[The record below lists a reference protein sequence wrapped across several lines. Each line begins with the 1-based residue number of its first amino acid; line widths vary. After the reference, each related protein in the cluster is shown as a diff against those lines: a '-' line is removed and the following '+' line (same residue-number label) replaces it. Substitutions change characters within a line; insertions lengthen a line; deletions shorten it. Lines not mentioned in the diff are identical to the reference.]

1 MTSANTYEIAVQ
13 SKIEMSNLKKGELY
27 GIFSNSYSSF
37 RTQSRNGSS
46 SGLTQIG
53 LGNYIHYSSSS
64 SDLVFYGTD
73 IGIDDYGRVCI
84 IKYEPENQDMMIDT
98 AVDDYVFIDDEGYRV
113 YQEYYRIN
121 LQASEYKNLD
131 RSRIAV
137 LSYAT
142 GSGKENSISIINET
156 TGKVIH
162 TGIFDFSDRTT
173 LSLLNQRYV
182 KEGNSTQY
190 LNVINPKCI
199 QPGEEITLSTPFIYE
214 VEKTNKEL
222 VLEIALKYDYFDY
235 QLQWGNTH
243 GRVAEGENAGVRQ
256 PYIFPMNYNP
266 DNNKVLL
273 YIGPV
278 KKTMLFNI
286 SAEAS
291 IGNHGRLDDA
301 GSMILREITPEE
313 KELLNV
319 VNVSE
324 HMNEAVTISLPAGQM
339 ITPVIFTADNP
350 EDQGEF
356 YVESSHNAR
365 VMYTNGYGYAPTDIN
380 NWQTSADLFNYDNQ
394 RLEYLFVTRG
404 KDTNKKENY
413 DKDEEVVL
421 LLSKNRDS
429 MLMKPQNIQEGKN
442 NTLKTP
448 SVYKVEATDKELV
461 LEIALKYDYS
471 DYQLQWGNTHG
482 RVAEGDN
489 AGVRQPYIF
498 PMNYDSDNNKVLLY
512 IGTVKETMLFNIS
525 AETSIGNHG
534 RLDDA
539 GSMILREITSEEKK
553 LLNVINVSE
562 HMNEAVT
569 ISLPA
574 GQMITPVIFTADNPE
589 DQGEFDTDKYSY
601 ARVMYTNGYGYAPT
615 DIDNSQ
621 TSADLFNYDDQRLEY
636 LFVTRGLKP
645 EEKENYAKEEKAVLT
660 FSHTGEF
667 VD

>member
-1 MTSANTYEIAVQ
+1 MNFLIIVLICLLTVSCNPASEESKPSFVDSVEISSYDSQMTSANTYEIAGQ

-46 SGLTQIG
+46 LGLTQIG

-64 SDLVFYGTD
+64 SNLVFYGTD

-142 GSGKENSISIINET
+142 GSGKENSIGIINET

-199 QPGEEITLSTPFIYE
+199 QLGEEITLSTPFIYE

-222 VLEIALKYDYFDY
+222 VLEIALKYDYSDY

-243 GRVAEGENAGVRQ
+243 GRVAEGE
-256 PYIFPMNYNP
+256 
-266 DNNKVLL
+266 
-273 YIGPV
+273 
-278 KKTMLFNI
+278 
-286 SAEAS
+286 
-291 IGNHGRLDDA
+291 
-301 GSMILREITPEE
+301 
-313 KELLNV
+313 
-319 VNVSE
+319 
-324 HMNEAVTISLPAGQM
+324 
-339 ITPVIFTADNP
+339 
-350 EDQGEF
+350 
-356 YVESSHNAR
+356 
-365 VMYTNGYGYAPTDIN
+365 
-380 NWQTSADLFNYDNQ
+380 
-394 RLEYLFVTRG
+394 
-404 KDTNKKENY
+404 
-413 DKDEEVVL
+413 
-421 LLSKNRDS
+421 
-429 MLMKPQNIQEGKN
+429 
-442 NTLKTP
+442 
-448 SVYKVEATDKELV
+448 
-461 LEIALKYDYS
+461 
-471 DYQLQWGNTHG
+471 
-482 RVAEGDN
+482 N

-512 IGTVKETMLFNIS
+512 IGTVKETMLFNIA

-539 GSMILREITSEEKK
+539 GSIILREITPEEKE

-562 HMNEAVT
+562 NMNEAVT

-589 DQGEFDTDKYSY
+589 DLIGLYVKGEFDTDKYSY